1 MSIPFK
7 KLNYRYYR
15 QYLDRYF
22 GKHPLLSYGKYGFFE
37 NFAQEDSFEFWCV
50 NLDSFI
56 VRYAIEDMD
65 FLCTDRCF
73 QDIFDIVVPYRTP
86 QHIVRDNGTDL
97 EITLEQAK
105 EIMSHFQNGYHFGM
119 QDFAEEATALTWIND
134 SEGRLNFLKDM
145 GDELLN
151 LYHYDGETV
160 PEWIQFFGKIQAYL
174 ICCAHLFID
183 IQTAKLY
190 NNTAKSLSFQ
200 EKKKENL
207 TLVEIENKRIS
218 KNSNSKNIEV
228 KTDSSGK
235 NIPQKVTSTAEQKDL
250 LSVWEAYLSMAP
262 QLKNEKKS
270 LTALQIVEGLFTQ
283 SSASRETITLRP
295 GDLDHG
301 IRSINLLL
309 GAARICYEINL
320 KGKGKQEGTLKD
332 YENLIQFLFPQQ
344 ADSRS
349 IANRMRDQ
357 KDSFLEI
364 LGRQDTKKYPLVLQ
378 MLERYR

>member
-7 KLNYRYYR
+7 NLNYRYYR

-22 GKHPLLSYGKYGFFE
+22 GKHSLLSYGKYGLFE
-37 NFAQEDSFEFWCV
+37 DFALEDTFEFWSA

-56 VRYAIEDMD
+56 VRYAIDEID
-65 FLCTDRCF
+65 FLCTERCF

-105 EIMSHFQNGYHFGM
+105 EIMAHFQKGYLLGM
-119 QDFAEEATALTWIND
+119 QDFTEETTALTWIND

-174 ICCAHLFID
+174 IFCAHLFID
-183 IQTAKLY
+183 IQTAKFY
-190 NNTAKSLSFQ
+190 NNPAKALSFQ

-207 TLVEIENKRIS
+207 TVVSIENNKIS
-218 KNSNSKNIEV
+218 ENSNSKNIEV
-228 KTDSSGK
+228 KTDSSDK
-235 NIPQKVTSTAEQKDL
+235 NIPQKITSTAEQKDL
-250 LSVWEAYLSMAP
+250 LSVWEAYLSIAP

-270 LTALQIVEGLFTQ
+270 LIASQIVKGLFTK

-295 GDLDHG
+295 GDFDHG
-301 IRSINLLL
+301 VRSINLLL

-320 KGKGKQEGTLKD
+320 KGKGKQEGTL
-332 YENLIQFLFPQQ
+332 NVL
-344 ADSRS
+344 
-349 IANRMRDQ
+349 N
-357 KDSFLEI
+357 
-364 LGRQDTKKYPLVLQ
+364 GR
-378 MLERYR
+378 

>member
-22 GKHPLLSYGKYGFFE
+22 GKHPLLSYGKYGLFE
-37 NFAQEDSFEFWCV
+37 DFATEDTFEFWAA
-50 NLDSFI
+50 NLDSVI
-56 VRYAIEDMD
+56 VRYAIDNMD

-86 QHIVRDNGTDL
+86 QHIVRDNGTDV
-97 EITLEQAK
+97 EITQEQAK
-105 EIMSHFQNGYHFGM
+105 EIMSHFHNGYHIGM
-119 QDFAEEATALTWIND
+119 RNFKEETSVLTWIEDN
-134 SEGRLNFLKDM
+134 EGKLSFLKDM
-145 GDELLN
+145 GDELLR
-151 LYHYDGETV
+151 LFHYDGETV
-160 PEWIQFFGKIQAYL
+160 PEWILFYGKVQAYL
-174 ICCAHLFID
+174 ICCAYLFVD
-183 IQTAKLY
+183 IQTAKYY
-190 NNTAKSLSFQ
+190 NDRTKSLPLQ
-200 EKKKENL
+200 G
-207 TLVEIENKRIS
+207 VQS
-218 KNSNSKNIEV
+218 KNVNISPSENSKMPEGSSSQNIQVES
-228 KTDSSGK
+228 DSSGK
-235 NIPQKVTSTAEQKDL
+235 NIPQKVTSTAEPKDL

-270 LTALQIVEGLFTQ
+270 LTASQIVEGLFTQ
-283 SSASRETITLRP
+283 SSASREAITLGP
-295 GDLDHG
+295 GDFDHG
-301 IRSINLLL
+301 VRSINLLL

-357 KDSFLEI
+357 KESFLEI
-364 LGRQDTKKYPLVLQ
+364 LGRQNPQKYTLVLQ
-378 MLERYR
+378 ILERYR